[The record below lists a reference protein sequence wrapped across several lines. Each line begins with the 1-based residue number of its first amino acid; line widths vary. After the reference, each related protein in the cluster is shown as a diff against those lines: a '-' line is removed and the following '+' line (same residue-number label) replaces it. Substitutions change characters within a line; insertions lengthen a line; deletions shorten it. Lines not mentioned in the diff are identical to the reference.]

1 MFRFL
6 WPSKLYYEVDNLA
19 KMQLKFPLISSS
31 RSSAFE
37 QTSDKDS
44 NSWCASFQIK
54 SSLDFI
60 LDAIMAYSLSNHK
73 VRGVFIHW
81 TAEAEWK
88 LRSKTVL
95 SRSRKPYC
103 LPELAISSL
112 LISPVLDLRY
122 PAGDKRLIMELRP
135 TILWLMSRI
144 TISLP
149 RYL

>member
-1 MFRFL
+1 MLKRNETCKLVIQGCFKGQFL
-6 WPSKLYYEVDNLA
+6 NENIALTFNIKSEVDTLA

-81 TAEAEWK
+81 TAEAE
-88 LRSKTVL
+88 
-95 SRSRKPYC
+95 
-103 LPELAISSL
+103 
-112 LISPVLDLRY
+112 
-122 PAGDKRLIMELRP
+122 
-135 TILWLMSRI
+135 
-144 TISLP
+144 
-149 RYL
+149 